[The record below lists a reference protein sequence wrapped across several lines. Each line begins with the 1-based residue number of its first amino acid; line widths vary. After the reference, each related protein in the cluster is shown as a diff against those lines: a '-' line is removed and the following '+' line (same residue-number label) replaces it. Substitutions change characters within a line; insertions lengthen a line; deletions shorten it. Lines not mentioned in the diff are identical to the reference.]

1 MVREHIKA
9 EDSYVPPWHF
19 NQAVKVTDGA
29 SKIFRDA
36 PAEYQTDGAL
46 AESDVGSQAEA
57 ALENMAKV
65 ARAAGGALADV
76 VKTTVYTR
84 EDFREHSDA
93 LRAGRSCCI
102 ALHPRLPRWSALPI
116 PTTFPR
122 LKQQRSSIDCFHFDW
137 VRVFG
142 AFSIRSRPTV

>member
-1 MVREHIKA
+1 MVREHINA

-36 PAEYQTDGAL
+36 PAEYQTDGGL
-46 AESDVGSQAEA
+46 AESDVVSQAEA

-65 ARAAGGALADV
+65 ARAAGGVLADV

-93 LRAGRSCCI
+93 AQGGSVLLHCPSSTLTQVVGFANPDYLSQIEATAVINRLLSLRLGSRLWCI
-102 ALHPRLPRWSALPI
+102 QHS
-116 PTTFPR
+116 
-122 LKQQRSSIDCFHFDW
+122 
-137 VRVFG
+137 V
-142 AFSIRSRPTV
+142 